1 MLLGTQMPTRNNKGF
16 LLGFQKLLTS
26 YLTKFSYQGLGRL
39 LYHMKGSGS
48 QDRNT
53 GTEKRHLPGVEAEII
68 NGWKREHTVKS
79 VHPEMICSSFE

>member
-1 MLLGTQMPTRNNKGF
+1 MPTRNNKGF
-16 LLGFQKLLTS
+16 LLVRLPKTFDKLS
-26 YLTKFSYQGLGRL
+26 YQIYQGLRRL
-39 LYHMKGSGS
+39 LYNMKRSGS

-53 GTEKRHLPGVEAEII
+53 GTEKRHQPGVEAEII